1 MSAAEG
7 SRQAAGRATKAR
19 AATTEAMLE
28 AAEELFAAR
37 GFSAVTVRDIAKQAG
52 VSHAL
57 VHRYLGKKEGI
68 YRMVL
73 QRNDDVI
80 LVAAAGSD
88 DLLEAVTRMFQAG
101 LAHRRYLRLVTHSAL
116 HGLPFAATMGRF
128 PATELLVALAQ
139 KQTGADPPCGAIDPR
154 VAVAAVVALYL
165 GWIALEP
172 WLVPAAGLQDVDE
185 ALLLADLER
194 TIRCLIAGTIPG
206 LSAT

>member
-7 SRQAAGRATKAR
+7 SRQAASRATKAR

-139 KQTGADPPCGAIDPR
+139 KQTGADPPSGAIDPR
-154 VAVAAVVALYL
+154 VAVVVALYL

-172 WLVPAAGLQDVDE
+172 WLVPTAGLQDVDE